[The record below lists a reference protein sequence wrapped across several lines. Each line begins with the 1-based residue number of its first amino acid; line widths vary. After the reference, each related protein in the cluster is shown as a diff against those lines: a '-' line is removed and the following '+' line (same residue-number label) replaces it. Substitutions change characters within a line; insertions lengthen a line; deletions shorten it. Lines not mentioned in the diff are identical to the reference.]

1 MNDDKKIAGL
11 YIRVSTEDQ
20 AREGFSLKEQEERLR
35 AMCQYKGYEVYK
47 VYKDAGIS
55 AKTDNYRPKFEEL
68 LQDIREKKCNTIVVL
83 KLDRL
88 TRSVYDWENIL
99 KFLEENDA
107 YLDCANDD
115 INTTNANGKMI
126 SRILTSVSQQEIE
139 RTSERTKIGLAGAI
153 KEGHIPGHCPLG
165 YKRVDKKMVPDPL
178 TKDIVIRIFQ
188 MYFEGNSYQ
197 KIANKFN
204 EEKVLN
210 KTNWRDNT
218 ILNMISSPLYKGDYL
233 HGKTGK
239 KATYY
244 EDVIEPIVSKE
255 MWENCQAQQKKNSRS
270 YSRNKTYL
278 FLQKLLCPNCG
289 AILGG
294 KATYKKKFDRTY
306 YYYGCEHCNN
316 NIKETTI
323 EESIKELLGDIFE
336 YDSVVNNFFLPLLKN
351 KLENPKEKL
360 TKEINN
366 LNAKK
371 ERVKRAY
378 INGSFTLEEHDS
390 EIEYLDKTINEL
402 ERKILEQE
410 NIKDLKFRPE
420 DILIKRDMDFIN
432 QVKIP
437 MLYKAI
443 EDCWNDLTR
452 EDKARIIM
460 NYIDDIE
467 VEQDSLKNWI
477 VKSVNF
483 RTTFFKDFKKLYEDG
498 FIDCKRKFIYEK
510 NGIRIDSKVRYSE
523 FLPAKQVY
531 RHFKNLNECY
541 DVKFY
546 KGVYY
551 KDREEFDTVPLTNG
565 EVIIRMFP
573 TEIDD
578 DKKEILGMGMFTTKN
593 NPNDIK
599 VDIPDLFEMIPDID
613 DGNKP
618 VLLQSNERDYYK

>member
-1 MNDDKKIAGL
+1 
-11 YIRVSTEDQ
+11 
-20 AREGFSLKEQEERLR
+20 
-35 AMCQYKGYEVYK
+35 
-47 VYKDAGIS
+47 
-55 AKTDNYRPKFEEL
+55 
-68 LQDIREKKCNTIVVL
+68 
-83 KLDRL
+83 
-88 TRSVYDWENIL
+88 
-99 KFLEENDA
+99 
-107 YLDCANDD
+107 
-115 INTTNANGKMI
+115 MI

-218 ILNMISSPLYKGDYL
+218 ILNMISNPLYKGDYL

-306 YYYGCEHCNN
+306 YYYGCEHCKN

-523 FLPAKQVY
+523 FLSATQVY
-531 RHFKNLNECY
+531 RHFKSLNECY

-551 KDREEFDTVPLTNG
+551 KDREEFDTVPLTYG
-565 EVIIRMFP
+565 EVIFRMFP

-618 VLLQSNERDYYK
+618 VLLQSNEMDY